1 MYLYIFAN
9 FQFNN
14 NNNNDNNNDSDTNN
28 GICLNCIQCFKLTLH
43 LEMCTLVLRL
53 CVDLRYSEP
62 YQTCNME
69 LLRE

>member
-14 NNNNDNNNDSDTNN
+14 NNNNNNNDNDTNN
-28 GICLNCIQCFKLTLH
+28 GICLNCIQCFKL
-43 LEMCTLVLRL
+43 

-62 YQTCNME
+62 HQTSNME